1 MPRVPTAGVGVASHH
16 ASPKDRDMAD
26 HAPAGTPPTCQICGE
41 PEVKAVDGRWACVN
55 CDDPDMTAAE
65 AEVHNAML
73 VRDVLGLTVH

>member
-1 MPRVPTAGVGVASHH
+1 
-16 ASPKDRDMAD
+16 
-26 HAPAGTPPTCQICGE
+26 
-41 PEVKAVDGRWACVN
+41 VN